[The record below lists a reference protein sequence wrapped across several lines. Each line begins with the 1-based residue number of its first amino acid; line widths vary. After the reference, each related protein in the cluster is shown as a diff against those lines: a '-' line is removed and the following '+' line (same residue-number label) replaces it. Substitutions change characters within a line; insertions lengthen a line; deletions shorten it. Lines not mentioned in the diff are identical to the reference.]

1 MDFSVNFMEKATAV
15 LNEAFAL
22 KKYKAMPL
30 VLAIIV
36 GIFMLPFAV
45 AGMLLAAALYVMGY
59 LFSIVSLPVQSLHKL
74 LKEEGASVGHAT
86 QFIIYFLSWSF
97 VFTAY
102 ALLTFFMVSL
112 TVLYSVFSIIT
123 YIWTL
128 GGFKFHV
135 LTSEEDISIQVNG
148 KYAVSVPVIFVVV
161 MAVLLIV
168 VPLLKT
174 VITIDD
180 YQLEVDFEDFMNI
193 FKYQMASVSN
203 WRILFSAL
211 YAAFIFAP
219 QPKKKLE
226 E

>member
-1 MDFSVNFMEKATAV
+1 MDFSVNFMNKASAV
-15 LNEAFAL
+15 LREAFQL

-45 AGMLLAAALYVMGY
+45 AGLVIAAVLYVMGY

-74 LKEEGASVGHAT
+74 LKDEGANVGHAT

-97 VFTAY
+97 VFASY
-102 ALLTFFMVSL
+102 AMLTFFLVFL
-112 TVLYSVFSIIT
+112 TVLYTVFSIIT

-135 LTSEEDISIQVNG
+135 LTSEEDISVDVTG
-148 KYAVSVPVIFVVV
+148 KYAVSLPVIFVTV
-161 MAVLLIV
+161 MAALLIL

-174 VITIDD
+174 VDVVIDYNLD
-180 YQLEVDFEDFMNI
+180 LKFDEFMDI
-193 FKYQMASVSN
+193 FKYQIETTTG
-203 WRILFSAL
+203 WRTLFTAL
-211 YAAFIFAP
+211 YSAFIFAP
-219 QPKKKLE
+219 NPKKKIE